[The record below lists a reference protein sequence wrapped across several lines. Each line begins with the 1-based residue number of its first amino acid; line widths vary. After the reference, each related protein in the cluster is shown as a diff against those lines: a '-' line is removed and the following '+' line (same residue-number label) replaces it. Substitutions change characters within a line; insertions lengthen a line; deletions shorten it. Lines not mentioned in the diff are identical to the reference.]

1 MIKKHSKFDRC
12 MMPPSPT
19 VIAALKS
26 EFDRSGED
34 EIKKFLK
41 KLLIL
46 TNLRSFCVIKYDIK
60 KYWLK

>member
-1 MIKKHSKFDRC
+1 
-12 MMPPSPT
+12 MPPSPA

-34 EIKKFLK
+34 DIKKFLK

-46 TNLRSFCVIKYDIK
+46 TNLRSFCVIKYYIK
-60 KYWLK
+60 KSWLK